1 MVDMIS
7 IFVVDVTGR
16 VVTEINL
23 MITNTHEKKS
33 VLGAVLG

>member
-23 MITNTHEKKS
+23 MISNTLEKKS

>member
-1 MVDMIS
+1 MVDVIS

-23 MITNTHEKKS
+23 MISNTLDKK
-33 VLGAVLG
+33 AF

>member
-1 MVDMIS
+1 MVDVIS

-23 MITNTHEKKS
+23 MISNTLEKKS